1 MSDIKKVV
9 LAYSGGLDTSVIL
22 KWLQDVYKCEVV
34 TFTADLGQ
42 GEELEP
48 ARAKAVQLG
57 IKPKNIYIDDLR
69 EEFVRDFVF
78 PMFRANT
85 IYEGEYLLGTSIA
98 RPLIA
103 KRLIEIVNETGA
115 DAICHGATGKGND
128 QVRFELGAYA
138 LKPGIKVI
146 APWREWDLLSRE
158 KLMAYAEK
166 HGIPID
172 MKHKKGGS
180 PYSMD
185 ANLLHISY
193 EGRHLE
199 DPAAEAEESM
209 WRWTVSP
216 EKAPNKA
223 EYLDL
228 EFVAGDLVSIN
239 GKKMKAHELLAT
251 LNELGGKHGIGR
263 LDLVENRYVGMKS
276 RGCYET
282 PGGTILLRAHRA
294 IESITLDREVAH
306 LKDDLMPRYA
316 SLVYNGYWW
325 SPERKALQ
333 VLIDHTQQNVNGTV
347 RLKLYKGNVIVVGR
361 DSKSDSLFDS
371 TIATFEDDAGAYDQK
386 DAGGFI
392 KLNALR
398 MRIAANLQAKKSGK
412 PAAAKKPAA
421 KAVKAEAAKPAAK
434 PAAKKAP
441 AAKPVAAKVT
451 AKPAKAPVKKPA
463 AKKKA

>member
-1 MSDIKKVV
+1 MSDVKKVV

-22 KWLQDVYKCEVV
+22 KWLQDTYQCEVV

-48 ARAKAVQLG
+48 ARQKALKFG
-57 IKPKNIYIDDLR
+57 IKPENIFIDDLR

-78 PMFRANT
+78 PMFRGNT
-85 IYEGEYLLGTSIA
+85 VYEGEYLLGTSIA

-103 KRLIEIVNETGA
+103 KRQIEIAQASGA
-115 DAICHGATGKGND
+115 DAVSHGATGKGND
-128 QVRFELGAYA
+128 QVRFELGYYA
-138 LKPGIKVI
+138 LMPNVKVI

-158 KLMAYAEK
+158 KLLAYAEK
-166 HGIPID
+166 AGIPIE
-172 MKHKKGGS
+172 MKHKQGGS

-185 ANLLHISY
+185 ANLLHISF

-199 DPAAEAEESM
+199 NPSAEAEEDM

-216 EKAPNKA
+216 EAAPDA
-223 EYLDL
+223 AQYLDL
-228 EFVAGDLVSIN
+228 EFEKGDLVAID
-239 GKKMKAHELLAT
+239 GVRMKPHELLAK

-316 SLVYNGYWW
+316 SLIYTGYWW
-325 SPERKALQ
+325 SPERRALQ
-333 VLIDHTQQNVNGTV
+333 ALIDTTQQTVNGWV
-347 RLKLYKGNVIVVGR
+347 RVKLYKGNVIVVAR
-361 DSKSDSLFDS
+361 DSKTDSLFDP
-371 TIATFEDDAGAYDQK
+371 TIATFEDDQGAYNQK
-386 DAGGFI
+386 DANGFI
-392 KLNALR
+392 RLNALR
-398 MRIAANLQAKKSGK
+398 MRIAANAKSKRD
-412 PAAAKKPAA
+412 
-421 KAVKAEAAKPAAK
+421 
-434 PAAKKAP
+434 
-441 AAKPVAAKVT
+441 
-451 AKPAKAPVKKPA
+451 
-463 AKKKA
+463 